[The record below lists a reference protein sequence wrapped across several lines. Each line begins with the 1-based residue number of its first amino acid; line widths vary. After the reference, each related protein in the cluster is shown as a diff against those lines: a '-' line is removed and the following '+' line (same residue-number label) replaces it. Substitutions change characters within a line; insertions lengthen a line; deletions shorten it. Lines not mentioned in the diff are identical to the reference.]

1 MDRYLGG
8 SATDWRICLWTDIS
22 AKDMSV
28 DRYLGKGHV
37 RGQISWQRTCPW
49 TDISAKD
56 MSVDRYLGGGHVR
69 GQISRRR
76 TCPWT
81 DIVAKDMSV
90 DRYLGGGTSDC
101 CEILQCSAYVSQAG
115 LIPFWGST
123 TKCLKSEILGLLEV
137 NYLENVKSQH
147 YMSIGA

>member
-1 MDRYLGG
+1 MVGIKSAVFISLTLVYRIGG
-8 SATDWRICLWTDIS
+8 HVRGQIS
-22 AKDMSV
+22 RRQCNRLEDMSV
-28 DRYLGKGHV
+28 DRYLGK
-37 RGQISWQRTCPW
+37 
-49 TDISAKD
+49 
-56 MSVDRYLGGGHVR
+56 GHVR

-115 LIPFWGST
+115 LLPFWGST